1 MTYFN
6 PKLIDVVKNDPRYA
20 YEAYDFIFHA
30 IQHAQRLMGRDAPR
44 EAPRE
49 GEAGHERHHVSG
61 PELLQ
66 VVRHLALLEFGML
79 AKTVLA
85 AWGIHTTDDWGNIVF
100 NLIDHELMS
109 KTESDNRED
118 FHNVY
123 DFDEAF
129 TYEISYDEA
138 R

>member
-6 PKLIDVVKNDPRYA
+6 PKLTEVVKADPRYA
-20 YEAYDFIFHA
+20 YEAYDFVFHA
-30 IQHAQRLMGRDAPR
+30 IGYAQRLSGR
-44 EAPRE
+44 ETPRE
-49 GEAGHERHHVSG
+49 GEAIQSRHHVTG

-66 VVRHLALLEFGML
+66 GIRHLALLEFGAL

-85 AWGIHTTDDWGNIVF
+85 AWGIRTTDDWGNIVF
-100 NLIDHELMS
+100 NLIDHSLMS
-109 KTESDNRED
+109 KTNDDSRAN

-129 TYEISYDEA
+129 DYQITMDEA

>member
-6 PKLIDVVKNDPRYA
+6 PKLIAVVKNDPRYA
-20 YEAYDFIFHA
+20 YEAYDFVFHA

-44 EAPRE
+44 E
-49 GEAGHERHHVSG
+49 GESVHERHHVSG
-61 PELLQ
+61 PELCQ
-66 VVRHLALLEFGML
+66 GIRHLALLEFGML

-100 NLIDHELMS
+100 NLIDNELMS
-109 KTESDNRED
+109 KTPNDSRED

-129 TYEISYDEA
+129 DYQITFDEA